1 MAPPF
6 PLSASFANLQQLTI
20 RASWRTVKKQ
30 YDGLQSI
37 LGTRFAKVTIVCMTD
52 SELDALEGGGAS
64 KGNLS
69 FEWDKLG
76 EIPES
81 FLRHFMDQMW
91 EDSEKKQSY
100 KYHARKLELAWGDVS
115 VDEIRAANEL
125 DYICLESRTD
135 TQKYWGSKSVTLI
148 DLWPCD
154 KECGIISLQSKG
166 PWEGTLDDTSTFSL
180 DIAWS
185 NAMRVR
191 WQQREPK

>member
-1 MAPPF
+1 MAY
-6 PLSASFANLQQLTI
+6 SKETI
-20 RASWRTVKKQ
+20 RRSSINTRDPFRQGHHRLYDRFGAGCVGRWWRFQGKLKLRMGQ
-30 YDGLQSI
+30 IG
-37 LGTRFAKVTIVCMTD
+37 GD
-52 SELDALEGGGAS
+52 SRV
-64 KGNLS
+64 
-69 FEWDKLG
+69 
-76 EIPES
+76 IP
-81 FLRHFMDQMW
+81 
-91 EDSEKKQSY
+91 
-100 KYHARKLELAWGDVS
+100 APLELAWGDVS